1 MTNEPE
7 WEKEF
12 GEKLQHYLCH
22 LEQFDIMNQYP
33 TDTQQYRDALQR
45 DRENL
50 KDEYQSLKAF
60 IKEEKEK
67 SYRDGYKKGAI
78 SSDDVAFHIER
89 EKSELLSKI
98 EEEVQERRGV
108 CKSMAEQTAQDGF
121 ALEVLAILSK
131 YKV

>member
-7 WEKEF
+7 WENKFDEEF
-12 GEKLQHYLCH
+12 GKFFEQGVSGGFYLVSTMIGV
-22 LEQFDIMNQYP
+22 QD
-33 TDTQQYRDALQR
+33 
-45 DRENL
+45 L
-50 KDEYQSLKAF
+50 KTF

-98 EEEVQERRGV
+98 EEEVEGIKPEWAPICR
-108 CKSMAEQTAQDGF
+108 D
-121 ALEVLAILSK
+121 ALDEVTKILSK
-131 YKV
+131 YKN

>member
-7 WEKEF
+7 WENKFDEEF
-12 GEKLQHYLCH
+12 GKFFEQGVSGGFYLVSTMIGV
-22 LEQFDIMNQYP
+22 QD
-33 TDTQQYRDALQR
+33 
-45 DRENL
+45 L
-50 KDEYQSLKAF
+50 KTF